1 MHLKNSGISHLGV
14 ADNIMDLVGGTPVL
28 RLKRLVPAGSADIFA
43 KLEYLNPGGSVK
55 DRAAIGIIRRAEQ
68 EGKLAPGGTIVEATA
83 GNTGIGLALI
93 GVNRG
98 YKVKLFVP
106 ENFSQ
111 EKVIIM
117 RALGAEVARTPDDE
131 GMQGAIRR
139 AKELV
144 AGDRLAFMAGQ
155 FENQANPD
163 YHYETTAVEMFE
175 QMGGK
180 VDAVVLG
187 CGTCGTFTGI
197 ARYLKEHVPGVLAF
211 AVETQGSVLGGGPPG
226 PHKVEGIGAS
236 FIPTTFDQAV
246 CDEVIM
252 VTDDDAFGTV
262 KQLAAKEGVLAGSSG
277 GAAVFASLE
286 VARRLGAGKR
296 VATII
301 PDSAERYLS
310 KKIFEDGV

>member
-1 MHLKNSGISHLGV
+1 VVTTNSAISHLRV
-14 ADNIMDLVGGTPVL
+14 ADDIIQLVGETPVL
-28 RLKRLVPAGSADIFA
+28 QLKRLVPQGSSDVFA

-55 DRAAIGIIRRAEQ
+55 DRAAIGIIRRAER

-106 ENFSQ
+106 EGFSE

-117 RALGAEVARTPDDE
+117 RALGAQVERTPDAE
-131 GMQGAIRR
+131 GMMGAIRR

-144 AGDRLAFMAGQ
+144 AHDPTAFMAGQ

-163 YHYETTAVEMFE
+163 YHYETTAVELYE
-175 QMGGK
+175 QLNGEI
-180 VDAVVLG
+180 DAVVLG

-197 ARYLKEHVPGVLAF
+197 ARYMKQNVRGVLTV
-211 AVETQGSVLGGGPPG
+211 AVETQGSILTGGKPG
-226 PHKVEGIGAS
+226 PHKVEGIGVS
-236 FIPTTFDQAV
+236 FIPATFDRSV

-252 VTDDDAFGTV
+252 VSDDDAFSTV

-277 GAAVFASLE
+277 GAAVFAALQI
-286 VARRLGAGKR
+286 AQRLGPGKR
-296 VATII
+296 VATLI

-310 KKIFEDGV
+310 KKIFEGGI